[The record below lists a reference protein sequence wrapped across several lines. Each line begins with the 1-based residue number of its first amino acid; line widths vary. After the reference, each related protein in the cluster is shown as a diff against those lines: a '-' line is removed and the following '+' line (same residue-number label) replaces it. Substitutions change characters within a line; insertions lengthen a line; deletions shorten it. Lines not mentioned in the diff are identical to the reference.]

1 MTSKKTR
8 AKKTAKAPAPK
19 APRATTKDG
28 PVAQA
33 RAIMES
39 CNEWSDYRANS
50 AAAGI
55 NKYTARYAWMK
66 AHRS

>member
-1 MTSKKTR
+1 MSSKKTR

-19 APRATTKDG
+19 TPRATKKDG

-33 RAIMES
+33 RPIMEAAKDWT
-39 CNEWSDYRANS
+39 EYRTEC

-55 NKYTARYAWMK
+55 DKFTARYAWMK
-66 AHRS
+66 AHGS